1 MKRVGINA
9 GLFLAL
15 CAPAFVLSV
24 GADRAEAACTCV
36 CIEGRARAQCPSV
49 LETPPVCPLNTC
61 PVVPGIKNPSILID
75 PASRNCKIE
84 NVLNAES
91 GKVERKRVCK

>member
-15 CAPAFVLSV
+15 CAPAF
-24 GADRAEAACTCV
+24 AEAACTCV
-36 CIEGRARAQCPSV
+36 CVDGRARAQCPSV